1 MAQLVAEDLDKIIQ
15 MRHQVALD
23 MAAKEKTIPNVF
35 TKHLSEAE
43 RLEKRAEY
51 FDKELEKLGQMPVTG
66 SLQTQLIM
74 LL

>member
-1 MAQLVAEDLDKIIQ
+1 

-23 MAAKEKTIPNVF
+23 IAMKENTVPNVF
-35 TKHLSEAE
+35 TKHLSDAE

-51 FDKELEKLGQMPVTG
+51 FDKQLEKLGQVPVTG
-66 SLQTQLIM
+66 SLQTKLVA